1 MPREVKQGR
10 RAAVEEASAP
20 LARAVPAP
28 LQARPQA
35 ELRPIA
41 SRSFAA
47 LDPQAAPPPPPAPAP
62 PYLYGATA
70 LLVAAVLAAALPLP
84 LGLRLGLP
92 LLLVAAAALLAR
104 RRSAPPPAAAEASP
118 ARSVRV
124 ESGGLVFRP
133 QPRQPAHS
141 PSAQPA
147 PSPSAQP
154 PSAPPATAQPAT
166 LTLLDAE
173 APFGVTLLA
182 SRRRDRL
189 VALLSSPAGT
199 YYLGADC
206 DAGARRALA
215 PLLDRALTVSA
226 DDSAL
231 EAIGPDG
238 EPLFFTPE
246 DLASLVEG
254 LLEMRPACLEGFVL
268 TDARGAPLTF
278 DGRQL
283 RVGDRALDL
292 SAPLDWRA
300 ILFQETFGEMVA
312 FYQGTWV
319 RQGSTEL
326 VIVSL
331 LPSLGP
337 PPRADLDL
345 ARHDHGVARDIRL
358 MAHAHLEDPPPRE
371 QRVAIERL
379 FMLPLRSA
387 LDLAPRAS
395 RQPDHAQA

>member
-10 RAAVEEASAP
+10 SAAVEEGSTP
-20 LARAVPAP
+20 LARALPAP
-28 LQARPQA
+28 AESPPPPR
-35 ELRPIA
+35 ELRPIEP
-41 SRSFAA
+41 RTFAA
-47 LDPQAAPPPPPAPAP
+47 VDPEAPPPAPPPPA
-62 PYLYGATA
+62 LRDVYGATA

-92 LLLVAAAALLAR
+92 LLLAAAAAYVAR
-104 RRSAPPPAAAEASP
+104 RRQSAPRPPLAEASP
-118 ARSVRV
+118 SSRGVHV
-124 ESGGLVFRP
+124 EPGGLVFRS
-133 QPRQPAHS
+133 PA
-141 PSAQPA
+141 AAGPA
-147 PSPSAQP
+147 PAG
-154 PSAPPATAQPAT
+154 

-199 YYLGADC
+199 FYLGAAC

-215 PLLDRALTVSA
+215 PLLDRALTVPG

-231 EAIGPDG
+231 SALGPDG
-238 EPLFFTPE
+238 EPLLLAPE

-254 LLEMRPACLEGFVL
+254 LLELRPSCLDGFVL
-268 TDARGAPLTF
+268 TDTRGAALTF
-278 DGRQL
+278 DGRHL
-283 RVGDRALDL
+283 CVGDRALDL
-292 SAPLDWRA
+292 TAPLDWRA
-300 ILFQETFGEMVA
+300 ILFQETFGDCAA

-326 VIVSL
+326 VLVSL

-345 ARHDHGVARDIRL
+345 AQHDHGVARDIRL

-395 RQPDHAQA
+395 RHPDHAQA